1 MALTPSSVSEP
12 FLYLFEV
19 KCDFLLVFAPR
30 VFNIQ
35 EITLNLG
42 RDKSTKYHSMLAYMG
57 IVPRLLRLSILYYP
71 IVIFTSSFVFNIHG
85 TQISKSCSP
94 TNQITFFEQLNGC
107 I

>member
-1 MALTPSSVSEP
+1 MR
-12 FLYLFEV
+12 F
-19 KCDFLLVFAPR
+19 FAS
-30 VFNIQ
+30 FCTSGFDIQ

-42 RDKSTKYHSMLAYMG
+42 KDKSTKYHSMLAYMG
-57 IVPRLLRLSILYYP
+57 IVPRLLRLSTLYYP

-94 TNQITFFEQLNGC
+94 ANQITFFEQLNGC